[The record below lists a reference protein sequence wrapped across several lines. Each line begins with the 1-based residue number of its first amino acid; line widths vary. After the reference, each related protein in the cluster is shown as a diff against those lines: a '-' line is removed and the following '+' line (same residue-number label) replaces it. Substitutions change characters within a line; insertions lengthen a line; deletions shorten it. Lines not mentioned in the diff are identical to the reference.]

1 MYYSKEELERMRK
14 EGEKWSEEREKK
26 SKGSKY
32 RSLAGL
38 PIKCNHCQNET
49 FLQSRALLN
58 SRGMTFFNLDWLDQ
72 GAVTLTCTKCGYIHW
87 FNLEV
92 EEVKEVEE

>member
-1 MYYSKEELERMRK
+1 MYYSKEQLERMRK

-49 FLQSRALLN
+49 FYKAGL
-58 SRGMTFFNLDWLDQ
+58 
-72 GAVTLTCTKCGYIHW
+72 Y
-87 FNLEV
+87 
-92 EEVKEVEE
+92 